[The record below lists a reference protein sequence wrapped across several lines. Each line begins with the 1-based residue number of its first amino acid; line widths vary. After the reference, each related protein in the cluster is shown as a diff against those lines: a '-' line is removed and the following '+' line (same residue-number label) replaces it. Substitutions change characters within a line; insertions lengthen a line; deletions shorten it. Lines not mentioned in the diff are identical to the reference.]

1 MIPLSILDLSVVTTG
16 TKPAAALRNS
26 IDLARHADG
35 LGYVR
40 YWLAE
45 HHNLASV
52 ASPAP
57 DLMIGQIAA
66 VTKNI
71 RVGSGGVMLPN
82 HAPLVVAERFK
93 MLEALFPGRI
103 DLGLGRAPGTDG
115 ATAHALR
122 SRLDR
127 REGDDFLERLQELIL
142 WETRGFPP
150 GHPYNNVVAMPDDS
164 PLPPI
169 WLLGSSD
176 YSSELAAQVGMGF
189 AFAHHFASHDAVD
202 AMTNYHNRFTPSGWR
217 ADAARHSGGGGRI
230 APKPTR
236 KPTGWRHRWTSTA
249 CAATAASICRCHR
262 SRRRW
267 PIPTPTAERASI
279 ARNRSRLF
287 VGSPATVM
295 QKLQPMIAASK
306 ADELMIITAVYDHD
320 ARKKSYCAAG
330 GRVRAGQAGGGVA
343 TIVHRHSGA
352 HATARTRNPSRIP
365 GLESLRDMRSRN
377 DNR

>member
-1 MIPLSILDLSVVTTG
+1 MIPLSILDLSVVTTA

-26 IDLARHADG
+26 IDLARHADQ

-45 HHNLASV
+45 HHNLSSV

-115 ATAHALR
+115 ATAYALR
-122 SRLDR
+122 SRLDA
-127 REGDDFLERLQELIL
+127 REGDDFLERLHELML
-142 WETRGFPP
+142 WETRDFPP
-150 GHPYNNVVAMPDDS
+150 GHPFNTLVAMPDDS

-176 YSSELAAQVGMGF
+176 YSSELAAQVGLGY
-189 AFAHHFASHDAVD
+189 AFAHHFASYDAVA
-202 AMTNYHNRFTPSGWR
+202 AMMTYRTRFQPSAWR
-217 ADAARHSGGGGRI
+217 AKPHGILAVAVVTAETDAEAEMLASSMDLNRLRRDRGQYLPLPSPEE
-230 APKPTR
+230 AMAYPY
-236 KPTGWRHRWTSTA
+236 
-249 CAATAASICRCHR
+249 TAAD
-262 SRRRW
+262 
-267 PIPTPTAERASI
+267 RASI
-279 ARNRSRLF
+279 ARNRARLF

-295 QKLQPMIAASK
+295 AKLQPMLAASQP
-306 ADELMIITAVYDHD
+306 DELMVITAVFDHE
-320 ARKKSYCAAG
+320 ARKKSYTLLAEAFGLPQSKAA
-330 GRVRAGQAGGGVA
+330 
-343 TIVHRHSGA
+343 
-352 HATARTRNPSRIP
+352 
-365 GLESLRDMRSRN
+365 
-377 DNR
+377 

>member
-1 MIPLSILDLSVVTTG
+1 MIPLSVLDLSVVTTA

-26 IDLARHADG
+26 IDLARHADA
-35 LGYVR
+35 LGFTR

-103 DLGLGRAPGTDG
+103 DLGLGRTPGTDG
-115 ATAHALR
+115 ATAYALR
-122 SRLDR
+122 NRLER
-127 REGDDFLERLQELIL
+127 REGDDFLERLHELTL
-142 WETRGFPP
+142 WETRNFPP
-150 GHPYNNVVAMPDDS
+150 KHPFNQVVAMPNDT

-176 YSSELAAQVGMGF
+176 YSAELAAQVGMGY
-189 AFAHHFASHDAVD
+189 AFAHHFASYDAIA
-202 AMTNYHNRFTPSGWR
+202 AMTNYR
-217 ADAARHSGGGGRI
+217 AHF
-230 APKPTR
+230 KQ
-236 KPTGWRHRWTSTA
+236 TGWRETPYA
-249 CAATAASICRCHR
+249 ILAVAVVAAETDAEAERLAASMDLNRLLR
-262 SRRRW
+262 DRGQY
-267 PIPTPTAERASI
+267 IPLPSVEEAQAYAYTDADRAAI

-287 VGSPATVM
+287 VGSPATVIER
-295 QKLQPMIAASK
+295 LEPMIAASQ
-306 ADELMIITAVYDHD
+306 ADELMVITAVYDHE
-320 ARKKSYCAAG
+320 ARKKSYSLLADAFGLRAQAA
-330 GRVRAGQAGGGVA
+330 A
-343 TIVHRHSGA
+343 
-352 HATARTRNPSRIP
+352 
-365 GLESLRDMRSRN
+365 
-377 DNR
+377 

>member
-1 MIPLSILDLSVVTTG
+1 MIPLSVLDLSVVTSG

-26 IDLARHADG
+26 IDLARHVDA
-35 LGYVR
+35 LGFTR

-115 ATAHALR
+115 PTAYALR

-127 REGDDFLERLQELIL
+127 REGDDFLERLHELTL
-142 WETRGFPP
+142 WETRDFPP
-150 GHPYNNVVAMPDDS
+150 NHPFTQVVAMPDAP

-189 AFAHHFASHDAVD
+189 AFAHHFATYDAVA
-202 AMTNYHNRFTPSGWR
+202 AMTNYR
-217 ADAARHSGGGGRI
+217 AHF
-230 APKPTR
+230 KN
-236 KPTGWRHRWTSTA
+236 TGWREA
-249 CAATAASICRCHR
+249 PYAILAVAAIVAETDAE
-262 SRRRW
+262 
-267 PIPTPTAERASI
+267 AERLAVSMDLNRLWRERGQYRPLPSIEEAQAYPYTDSDRAVI
-279 ARNRSRLF
+279 ARNRTRIF
-287 VGSPATVM
+287 VGSPATVRA
-295 QKLQPMIAASK
+295 KLEPMIAACG
-306 ADELMIITAVYDHD
+306 ADELMVITAVYDHE
-320 ARKKSYCAAG
+320 ARKKSYDLLAG
-330 GRVRAGQAGGGVA
+330 AF
-343 TIVHRHSGA
+343 
-352 HATARTRNPSRIP
+352 
-365 GLESLRDMRSRN
+365 GLERKRAA
-377 DNR
+377 

>member
-1 MIPLSILDLSVVTTG
+1 MIPLSVLDLSVVTSG

-26 IDLARHADG
+26 IDLARHADA
-35 LGYVR
+35 LGFTR

-115 ATAHALR
+115 ATAYALR

-127 REGDDFLERLQELIL
+127 REGDDFLERLHELTL
-142 WETRGFPP
+142 WETRNFPP
-150 GHPYNNVVAMPDDS
+150 NHPFNKVVAMPDDT

-176 YSSELAAQVGMGF
+176 YSSELAAQVGMGY
-189 AFAHHFASHDAVD
+189 AFAHHFASYDGVA
-202 AMTNYHNRFTPSGWR
+202 AMTSYR
-217 ADAARHSGGGGRI
+217 AHF
-230 APKPTR
+230 KQ
-236 KPTGWRHRWTSTA
+236 TGWRETPYA
-249 CAATAASICRCHR
+249 ILAVAAVAAETDAEAERLAASMDLNRLLR
-262 SRRRW
+262 DRGQY
-267 PIPTPTAERASI
+267 IPLPSIEEAQAYPYTDADRAAI

-287 VGSPATVM
+287 VGSPTTLV
-295 QKLQPMIAASK
+295 QKLEPMIAACQ
-306 ADELMIITAVYDHD
+306 ADELMIVSAIYDHD
-320 ARKKSYCAAG
+320 ARKKSYSLIADAFGLTKQEAA
-330 GRVRAGQAGGGVA
+330 
-343 TIVHRHSGA
+343 
-352 HATARTRNPSRIP
+352 
-365 GLESLRDMRSRN
+365 
-377 DNR
+377 

>member
-26 IDLARHADG
+26 IDLAVHADT

-57 DLMIGQIAA
+57 DIMIGQIAA
-66 VTKNI
+66 VTKHI
-71 RVGSGGVMLPN
+71 RIGSGGVMLPN

-127 REGDDFLERLQELIL
+127 REGDDFLERLHELML
-142 WETRGFPP
+142 WETRDFPA
-150 GHPYNNVVAMPDDS
+150 GHPFNKVIAMPDGV

-169 WLLGSSD
+169 WLLGSSS
-176 YSSELAAQVGMGF
+176 YSSELSAQVGMGF
-189 AFAHHFASHDAVD
+189 AFAHHFASYDATE
-202 AMTNYHNRFTPSGWR
+202 ALTNYRRHFQPSAWR
-217 ADAARHSGGGGRI
+217 ATPHGILAVAVVTAGTDAEAE
-230 APKPTR
+230 KL
-236 KPTGWRHRWTSTA
+236 
-249 CAATAASICRCHR
+249 ASSMDLNRL
-262 SRRRW
+262 RRDRGEYS
-267 PIPTPTAERASI
+267 PLPSVEEALAYPYTEAERAHI

-287 VGSPATVM
+287 VGSPSTVM
-295 QKLQPMIAASK
+295 TKLQPMIVESQ
-306 ADELMIITAVYDHD
+306 ADELMIVTAVYDHD
-320 ARKKSYCAAG
+320 ARKRSYSLLADAFGLGNKAA
-330 GRVRAGQAGGGVA
+330 A
-343 TIVHRHSGA
+343 
-352 HATARTRNPSRIP
+352 
-365 GLESLRDMRSRN
+365 
-377 DNR
+377 

>member
-26 IDLARHADG
+26 IDLARHADA
-35 LGYVR
+35 LGYTR

-66 VTKNI
+66 VTSSI

-127 REGDDFLERLQELIL
+127 REGDDFLERLQELIAVGDPRFSARPSL
-142 WETRGFPP
+142 QQCGGDARR
-150 GHPYNNVVAMPDDS
+150 YAAAAD
-164 PLPPI
+164 
-169 WLLGSSD
+169 
-176 YSSELAAQVGMGF
+176 LAARLQRLQLGTG
-189 AFAHHFASHDAVD
+189 
-202 AMTNYHNRFTPSGWR
+202 RPG
-217 ADAARHSGGGGRI
+217 RHGL
-230 APKPTR
+230 
-236 KPTGWRHRWTSTA
+236 
-249 CAATAASICRCHR
+249 CV
-262 SRRRW
+262 
-267 PIPTPTAERASI
+267 RASFCV
-279 ARNRSRLF
+279 L
-287 VGSPATVM
+287 
-295 QKLQPMIAASK
+295 
-306 ADELMIITAVYDHD
+306 
-320 ARKKSYCAAG
+320 
-330 GRVRAGQAGGGVA
+330 
-343 TIVHRHSGA
+343 
-352 HATARTRNPSRIP
+352 
-365 GLESLRDMRSRN
+365 
-377 DNR
+377 

>member
-1 MIPLSILDLSVVTTG
+1 MVPLSILDLSVVTTG

-26 IDLARHADG
+26 IDLARHADA

-57 DLMIGQIAA
+57 DIMIGQIAA
-66 VTKNI
+66 VTNRI

-82 HAPLVVAERFK
+82 HAPLMVAERFK

-115 ATAHALR
+115 ATAYALR

-127 REGDDFLERLQELIL
+127 REGDDFLERLHELVL
-142 WETRGFPP
+142 WETRDFPP
-150 GHPYNNVVAMPDDS
+150 NHPFNNVVAMPDDT

-189 AFAHHFASHDAVD
+189 AFAHHFATYDAIE
-202 AMTNYHNRFTPSGWR
+202 AMTNYRAHFKPSAWR
-217 ADAARHSGGGGRI
+217 AAPHGILAVAAVAAQPVEIHRRRQPFGLRVRFRGDHGDGENAVRRGTPARRLEARMVIRQGVDRIIGSKMMRERKTHPDLGGKFRAVVAGAEQPDQRQRRI
-230 APKPTR
+230 V
-236 KPTGWRHRWTSTA
+236 RHRHHIIERMA
-249 CAATAASICRCHR
+249 
-262 SRRRW
+262 RR
-267 PIPTPTAERASI
+267 
-279 ARNRSRLF
+279 
-287 VGSPATVM
+287 
-295 QKLQPMIAASK
+295 KL
-306 ADELMIITAVYDHD
+306 
-320 ARKKSYCAAG
+320 AG
-330 GRVRAGQAGGGVA
+330 F
-343 TIVHRHSGA
+343 
-352 HATARTRNPSRIP
+352 P
-365 GLESLRDMRSRN
+365 
-377 DNR
+377 

>member
-1 MIPLSILDLSVVTTG
+1 MLPLSVLDLSVVTTA
-16 TKPAAALRNS
+16 TPPAAALRNS
-26 IDLARHADG
+26 IDMAKHVDG

-57 DLMIGQIAA
+57 DIMIGQIAA
-66 VTKNI
+66 VTQHI
-71 RVGSGGVMLPN
+71 RVGSGRIMLPN
-82 HAPLVVAERFK
+82 HAPLMVAKRFK

-115 ATAHALR
+115 ATAYALR
-122 SRLDR
+122 SRLDH
-127 REGDDFLERLQELIL
+127 REGDDFLERLHELTL
-142 WETRGFPP
+142 WETRDFPAD
-150 GHPYNNVVAMPDDS
+150 HPYNKVVAMPDDV

-189 AFAHHFASHDAVD
+189 GFAHHFASYDAVE
-202 AMTNYHNRFTPSGWR
+202 ALTNYHARFKPSGWR
-217 ADAARHSGGGGRI
+217 STPHGILAVAVVAAETDAEAERL
-230 APKPTR
+230 
-236 KPTGWRHRWTSTA
+236 
-249 CAATAASICRCHR
+249 AASMDLNRLRRDRGQYAPLPSVEEALGYPYTDSER
-262 SRRRW
+262 S
-267 PIPTPTAERASI
+267 SI

-295 QKLQPMIAASK
+295 QKLQPMITASL

-320 ARKKSYCAAG
+320 ARKKSYALLADAFGLGKKAA
-330 GRVRAGQAGGGVA
+330 A
-343 TIVHRHSGA
+343 
-352 HATARTRNPSRIP
+352 
-365 GLESLRDMRSRN
+365 
-377 DNR
+377 